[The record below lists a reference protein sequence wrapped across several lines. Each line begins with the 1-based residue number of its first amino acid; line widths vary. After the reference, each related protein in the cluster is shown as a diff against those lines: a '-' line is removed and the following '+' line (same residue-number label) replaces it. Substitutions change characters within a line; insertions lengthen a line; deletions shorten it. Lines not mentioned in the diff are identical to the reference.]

1 MMSTLESRFK
11 KFMYQLPSV
20 EVIDDIELRSEAN
33 DMKRA
38 DYLFSNRRAVL
49 ELKSLKADPE
59 FKVGKE
65 MSKHRTREDFPLF
78 YGEQD
83 ISKILKHL
91 TDGETIK
98 ERLFYAISHSAKKCI
113 REASK
118 QINST
123 KELFQCHDS
132 YGILVI
138 LNEAVDILSPSV
150 LTKRISQML
159 CKRSKDGKY
168 HYDQIGVVW
177 IICENCFIPTR
188 EGSKLMPSVTVYGPT
203 CEHDQSLQSLCYELQ
218 KAWASFNGVPFVTA
232 NNIQVN
238 DIHFETFKSEK
249 EENGKTYRRYEIWE
263 REYRKKPYLRS
274 LSDEAVLAH
283 GAKLRDMI
291 GKLTLKDGPRC
302 PKEKMGEF
310 FEGFTHFLEEC
321 THRGLNL
328 KEMPPLNMDLQ

>member
-1 MMSTLESRFK
+1 MDTLENRFK

-20 EVIDDIELRSEAN
+20 EVIDDIELPLETN
-33 DMKRA
+33 DKKKA
-38 DYLFSNRRAVL
+38 DYLYLDRKVIL
-49 ELKSLKADPE
+49 ELKSLKDDPE
-59 FKVGKE
+59 FKVHKE
-65 MSKHRTREDFPLF
+65 MNKHRTREDYPLF
-78 YGEQD
+78 YGKQD

-91 TDGETIK
+91 TDGEAIK
-98 ERLFYAISHSAKKCI
+98 QRLFYAISRSAKKSI
-113 REASK
+113 RVANK

-123 KELFQCHDS
+123 KELFQCYDA
-132 YGILVI
+132 YGVLVL
-138 LNEAVDILSPSV
+138 LNEALDILSPSI

-188 EGSKLMPSVTVYGPT
+188 EGSKLMPSLTVYGPT
-203 CEHDQSLQSLCYELQ
+203 CEQDHCLQILFCKLQ
-218 KAWASFNGVPFVTA
+218 KAWASFNCIPFIRA

-238 DIHFETFKSEK
+238 DLHFKTFKSEK
-249 EENGKTYRRYEIWE
+249 GENRTTYRRDEIWE

-283 GAKLRDMI
+283 GAKLRDII
-291 GKLTLKDGPRC
+291 GKLMLKNAPRI
-302 PKEKMGEF
+302 PKEKMGEL

-328 KEMPPLNMDLQ
+328 KEMPPLNIDLQ